1 MVLHYQIPEESM
13 ISRMHEAPMTWTTI
27 RKARPTQ
34 KLEDLKQKYEK
45 LAVAVLQIKLQT
57 NSPTEATWN

>member
-1 MVLHYQIPEESM
+1 M